1 MSYAL
6 DDEEGEKED
15 INVAKAAQIL
25 KVQEI
30 VLFVRK
36 LDNLDI
42 VVADSKELSSAMKRN
57 GINMRYLGK
66 LIKLTHLPYVRVM
79 TEIETIAR
87 VIRTIYR
94 EHQK

>member
-1 MSYAL
+1 M
-6 DDEEGEKED
+6 
-15 INVAKAAQIL
+15 

>member
-1 MSYAL
+1 M